1 MMVFAGASFCVNV
14 SSMTVL
20 RVSCMIM
27 TGMSRVVVAEAAG
40 GEGCDEDRQTD
51 EHADAFPCE
60 VARFL
65 DSAFGLARNDSVRTF
80 LAFMLIFAGVV
91 VELESFAVGLDAAV
105 FVVVLVALLNVLSV
119 VDIVYDDADY
129 DSYDE

>member
-60 VARFL
+60 VARFF
-65 DSAFGLARNDSVRTF
+65 SLARIDSLVI
-80 LAFMLIFAGVV
+80 MLAGVV
-91 VELESFAVGLDAAV
+91 VELEAFAVGLDAAV
-105 FVVVLVALLNVLSV
+105 FVVVLMALLNVLSV